1 MKSKILLCLLL
12 ACSLCLPAC
21 VTTPQ
26 GTKTLDIPRTT
37 NAINAVV
44 PVAVRLAIQKQPA
57 SRQYLADAAAAI
69 SLFTSTSATFDPD
82 ALNREIQTAVGQDVL
97 SPDALTAID
106 AAVAL
111 YKAYYGDA
119 LLARLNTPDWLLPV
133 LQSLSSSIT
142 KGLNE

>member
-1 MKSKILLCLLL
+1 MKPKILLCLLL
-12 ACSLCLPAC
+12 ACSLAFSGC

-44 PVAVRLAIQKQPA
+44 PVAVRLAVQKQPA
-57 SRQYLADAAAAI
+57 ARQYLVDAAAAI
-69 SLFTSTSATFDPD
+69 TLFTSTSATFDPD
-82 ALNREIQTAVGQDVL
+82 ALNAAIKNAVGNDAL
-97 SPDALTAID
+97 SPDALAAID

-119 LLARLNTPDWLLPV
+119 LLVKLNNPDWLLPI
-133 LQSLSSSIT
+133 LQSLSSAIT